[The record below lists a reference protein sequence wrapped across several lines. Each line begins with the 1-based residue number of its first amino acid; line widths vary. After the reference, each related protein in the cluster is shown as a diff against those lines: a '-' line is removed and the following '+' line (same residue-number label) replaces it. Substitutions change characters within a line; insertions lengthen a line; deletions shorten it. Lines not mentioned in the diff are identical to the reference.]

1 MDTGLPLYWAWDP
14 ENRFM
19 LAHVGGGTNS
29 GGRLTLL
36 NIKGETKKRN
46 FNVRPTRFQS
56 PAVSPDGER
65 MLYVDSGSG
74 SAQLVLRDIEGPGL
88 DVLKT
93 VSGSAF
99 FSFSRDGRRVA
110 IMESST
116 PQLSA
121 DGTLRVF
128 QSDRLQRSVE
138 LDEPS
143 VIAFFWAPNS
153 RQIAYLIPMSSDR
166 LQVEP
171 AFTSDPGQIYIHL
184 RVMDVRSGESWAV
197 ATYPITKASL
207 SNLQYFDQYT
217 RSGSIWSPDGNW
229 LVFSAI
235 TRGGFPGI
243 FLGSASGN
251 LKPRFVTRGDLGVWS
266 SR

>member
-128 QSDRLQRSVE
+128 QPDRLQRSVE

-184 RVMDVRSGESWAV
+184 RVMDVRSGPLPGSR
-197 ATYPITKASL
+197 ISRL
-207 SNLQYFDQYT
+207 S
-217 RSGSIWSPDGNW
+217 S
-229 LVFSAI
+229 V
-235 TRGGFPGI
+235 
-243 FLGSASGN
+243 
-251 LKPRFVTRGDLGVWS
+251 S
-266 SR
+266 SMRR